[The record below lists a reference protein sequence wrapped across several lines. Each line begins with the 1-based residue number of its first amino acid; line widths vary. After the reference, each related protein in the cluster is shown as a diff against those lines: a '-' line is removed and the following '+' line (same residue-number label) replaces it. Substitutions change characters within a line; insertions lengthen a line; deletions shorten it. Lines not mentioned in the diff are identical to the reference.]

1 MIRSKIGKIL
11 RIEEID
17 NIDLVVENLLD
28 NMKEKEW
35 EEKIK
40 NIEKKYFFNSMQVKS
55 QINEFFN
62 QEKLKIETKINI
74 LVSTEA
80 QRAGIL

>member
-40 NIEKKYFFNSMQVKS
+40 NIEKKYFL
-55 QINEFFN
+55 IPC
-62 QEKLKIETKINI
+62 KLNHKLMNFLIKRN
-74 LVSTEA
+74 
-80 QRAGIL
+80 